1 MTEGDLDETREQ
13 NPAHLR
19 GLLAVA
25 LGSIVVGGSL
35 DLVMDQPVT
44 WLSFHVTFEAA
55 MVGGALLMATTLWLG
70 WYRAERS
77 MASLRASLDERAEER
92 DAWRESARRALEGL
106 AEAIDGKFGEWGLT
120 PTEREVALLLL
131 KGYSHKHIAQATA
144 RSERTVRQHS
154 VAVYAKAGLAGRIE
168 LSAYFLED
176 LMLPEPEREVVLLQA
191 G

>member
-1 MTEGDLDETREQ
+1 MDEERDPG
-13 NPAHLR
+13 PAHLR
-19 GLLAVA
+19 ALLALA
-25 LGSIVVGGSL
+25 LGSIVVGGTL
-35 DLVMDQPVT
+35 DLWMDQPGT
-44 WLSFHVTFEAA
+44 WLSFHAVFEAA

-77 MASLRASLDERAEER
+77 MADLRATLEERAEER
-92 DAWRESARRALEGL
+92 DAWRESASRALQGL
-106 AEAIDGKFGEWGLT
+106 AEAIDAKCREWGLT
-120 PTEREVALLLL
+120 PAERDVALLLL
-131 KGYSHKHIAQATA
+131 KGYSHKHIAQCTG

-176 LMLPEPEREVVLLQA
+176 LMLPEPQREVLSVPA